1 MGLCVLSSRY
11 LLVGRAWVGQLR
23 GGGGLVL
30 YLELLGLGT
39 KCVREWKAKLRFH
52 AALDR

>member
-1 MGLCVLSSRY
+1 MGRPV
-11 LLVGRAWVGQLR
+11 

-52 AALDR
+52 AALGR